1 MEKSQLA
8 ATRASTNPW
17 VAPAES
23 ARTRMG
29 WVTRAGMVA
38 VEVAGLVLLG
48 QSRQG
53 PRGGGLMWSSAS
65 LAPARPGRSMAAR
78 GSPVVSHHT
87 PNGKN
92 PKPNL

>member
-8 ATRASTNPW
+8 STMASTNPW

-29 WVTRAGMVA
+29 WATRAGWSSA
-38 VEVAGLVLLG
+38 KWPAWYSSGSPDSARW
-48 QSRQG
+48 SRST
-53 PRGGGLMWSSAS
+53 WSSAS
-65 LAPARPGRSMAAR
+65 LAPAFPGRSMAAS
-78 GSPVVSHHT
+78 GSLVVSHHT

-92 PKPNL
+92 PKPFL